1 MNTCSLEPGESS
13 SPLTF
18 FPKRIRDAITFATTG
33 REHGLDQLTRH
44 GRQLLAWLLRFVDKI
59 HPESVIRV
67 TNQHLAEGLGV
78 CARTIGNYKRQLE
91 RAGFISRQSHFSR
104 TCGPSVSS
112 LWLTPKAL
120 RALGLVIHSKREKIA
135 YSNPTVLLEQV
146 TADTRSKPVEKIKRK
161 KTGKIALVPADLTL
175 LRDGCGLS
183 LPAIWR
189 LMGVASCRG
198 KRLGDVL
205 EAHGDFILSAEDPY
219 GATKACIKGF
229 EGKGRPKSKERLVDE
244 PAVIASEG
252 PRLQAPVTADQELR
266 KLLSDRLMDGQPWLG
281 CSSRLAY
288 RWRYG
293 QLQAAPREKAYD
305 EFAWQTTV
313 EYRRAWSA
321 IGYEPS
327 STHSP
332 SSRPAPTGLTVQ
344 SALLA
349 VRNSL
354 LGTTF
359 PDLALD

>member
-1 MNTCSLEPGESS
+1 MNTCSLEPGE

-33 REHGLDQLTRH
+33 REHGLDQLNRH
-44 GRQLLAWLLRFVDKI
+44 GRQLLAWLLRFVDKA

-78 CARTIGNYKRQLE
+78 CPRTIGNYKRQLE

-120 RALGLVIHSKREKIA
+120 RALGLVVHSKREKIA
-135 YSNPTVLLEQV
+135 DSNPTVLSEQV
-146 TADTRSKPVEKIKRK
+146 TADATSEPVEKVKRR

-183 LPAIWR
+183 LPAIWK
-189 LMGVASCRG
+189 LMGLATCRG
-198 KRLGDVL
+198 KRLGAVL
-205 EAHGDFILSAEDPY
+205 EAHGDFILASADPY

-229 EGKGRPKSKERLVDE
+229 DGKVRPMREETLVEE
-244 PAVIASEG
+244 PAVTGSES
-252 PRLQAPVTADQELR
+252 PRPQAPATADQELR
-266 KLLSDRLMDGQPWLG
+266 KLLSNRLKDGQPWLG

-293 QLQAAPREKAYD
+293 QLQAAPRETAVD
-305 EFAWQTTV
+305 EFAWQPTV
-313 EYRRAWSA
+313 DYRRAWSVV
-321 IGYEPS
+321 GFERT

-332 SSRPAPTGLTVQ
+332 GSRSAPSGLTVQ
-344 SALLA
+344 SALMA
-349 VRNSL
+349 IRNSL
-354 LGTTF
+354 VGATF